1 VSGFNIKTLPL
12 TTGNEKPAANE
23 VTIRWLGQAGFLI
36 KTDST
41 AILIDPYLSDSLAI
55 KYRGKEF
62 PHIRM
67 MPTPVKPDELRG
79 IDWVLCSHAH
89 SDHMD
94 PGSLPAIAAGNP
106 KCRFVVPAAEVATAI
121 SRGVPQERTVP
132 VNAKDIKDLGKDVKV
147 EVIKSAHESVQ
158 TDANGNHKFLGFI
171 LRLNDIAIYHS
182 GDCVPFP
189 GLDSLVSKA
198 HIDLALLPVN
208 GRDDYRT
215 SRGILGNFTFQEAV
229 ELCTKAHI
237 PALLAHHVGMF
248 EFNTLDRAKL
258 KQLVAKA
265 PKEVRILEPEVDVV
279 YAVSGMSHPAHKKE
293 EPAKHAKRR

>member
-41 AILIDPYLSDSLAI
+41 AILIDPYLSDSLAV
-55 KYRGKEF
+55 KYRGKEL

-67 MPTPVKPDELRG
+67 MPSPVKPEVLRE

-94 PGSLPAIAAGNP
+94 PGSLPAISAGNP
-106 KCRFVVPAAEVATAI
+106 KCRFVVPAAETAKAI
-121 SRGVPQERTVP
+121 SRGIPQERMVP
-132 VNAKDIKDLGKDVKV
+132 ANAKDIKDLGKDIKV
-147 EVIKSAHESVQ
+147 EVIQSAHESVV
-158 TDANGNHKFLGFI
+158 TDTNGNHKFLGFI
-171 LRLNDIAIYHS
+171 LRLNGIAIYHS
-182 GDCVPFP
+182 GDCVPFT
-189 GLDSLVSKA
+189 GLDSLLSKA

-229 ELCTKAHI
+229 ELCTKVCI
-237 PALLAHHVGMF
+237 PVLLAHHIGMF

-258 KQLVAKA
+258 KQFVAAA
-265 PKEVRILEPEVDVV
+265 PKDLRILEPEVDVV
-279 YAVSGMSHPAHKKE
+279 YVISGISHTAHKKE
-293 EPAKHAKRR
+293 EPAKHAKIR